1 VSGEVVKRVLEKLDH
16 VGRQGDGWTARC
28 PAHEDSQP
36 SLSVAQGEDGRVLLH
51 CHAACS
57 TEKIVKALGLELG
70 DLFAK
75 GPTRAREPG
84 STSAGLTLARLAEAK
99 RLPAEFLRS
108 LGCADAPG
116 PSVRIPYYDADRNV
130 VAIRSRMAL
139 QGARFRWR
147 SGDHVMLYG
156 LERLTEVRAA
166 GWVLLVEGESD
177 CWTLWSCGIPAL
189 GIPGKSTWREAWAS
203 LLSGL
208 EVFLWQEPD
217 AADLADHVADD
228 LPDVRV
234 IIAPP
239 ETKDPSEAHIRG
251 DDVRVLID
259 ELKRGARS
267 GQQINDERARN
278 RVREAH
284 RAAETVLAD
293 PDPLAL
299 VEAEIRAQGYGG
311 NLRIPTLVYLNAT
324 TRLLPN
330 RRGAMAAHTLFL
342 GPSSSGKNAAME
354 AGLRLLP
361 DNVVFTIDA
370 GSARA
375 LIYDD
380 RPFEHHVV
388 AYGEADSLPAG
399 EDNPAASAIR
409 NLLQDGHLHYDVIV
423 RDPASGEFV
432 TRHVVKPGPTVL
444 FTTSTRPL
452 GDQLMTRLFTLE
464 VPDDSVQLGA
474 ALEAMASLELDGA
487 PPPDPALR
495 AFQAYLQ
502 ELAPIDVVVPFARQL
517 SSYLRRRP
525 QAPRVLR
532 DYARLL
538 SLIKA
543 VAILRIA
550 HRDRDGAG
558 RIVATFD
565 DYGAAYE
572 LVEETWA
579 ASADASERVRQAVAA
594 VAELG
599 SRTQG
604 ATVSITELA
613 LRLKVSVASA
623 WRRVN
628 SAIAGGWIVNEET
641 RKRQTARLRVGEP
654 LPPSAGLPSIEE
666 LRVACETVGHRDT
679 EAPGPSMAD
688 VATSFVAASDSR
700 DGSTSA
706 EPDDHPADTHPSVSL
721 ENVQTPDTSIGT
733 TPANVCTFSPAT
745 GRYTS
750 DAGDPEQPKA
760 AEWIDVERAEP
771 TVEAMEEDEDDFA
784 APLTLWDLQ

>member
-1 VSGEVVKRVLEKLDH
+1 VSGEVVARFLEKLDH
-16 VGRQGDGWTARC
+16 VVSRGDGWTARC

-36 SLSVAQGEDGRVLLH
+36 SLSVGQGDDGRVLLY
-51 CHAACS
+51 CHSGCS
-57 TEKIVKALGLELG
+57 TEAIVKALDLELRE
-70 DLFAK
+70 LFEK
-75 GPTRAREPG
+75 GPTAAGEPG
-84 STSAGLTLARLAEAK
+84 STSAGLTLAQLAEAK
-99 RLPAEFLRS
+99 RLPEEFLRS

-116 PSVRIPYYDADRNV
+116 PLVRIPYYDADRNV
-130 VAIRSRMAL
+130 VAIRYRMAL
-139 QGARFRWR
+139 KGARFRWR

-156 LERLTEVRAA
+156 LERLAEIRAA

-177 CWTLWSCGIPAL
+177 CWTLWSIGIPAL

-203 LLSGL
+203 PLSGL

-234 IIAPP
+234 IVAPP
-239 ETKDPSEAHIRG
+239 GAKDPSEAHVRG
-251 DDVRVLID
+251 DDVRAILE
-259 ELKRGARS
+259 ELKRGAKS
-267 GQQINDERARN
+267 GRQISDERARN

-284 RAAETVLAD
+284 RAAETVLAH

-311 NLRIPTLVYLNAT
+311 DLRIPTLVYLNAT

-342 GPSSSGKNAAME
+342 GPSSSGKNAAMN
-354 AGLRLLP
+354 AGLQLLP
-361 DNVVFTIDA
+361 DEVVITIDA

-388 AYGEADSLPAG
+388 VYGEADSLPAG

-409 NLLQDGHLHYDVIV
+409 NLLQDGHLHYDVVV
-423 RDPASGEFV
+423 RDPTSADWV

-444 FTTSTRPL
+444 LTTSTRPL
-452 GDQLMTRLFTLE
+452 GDQLMTRLFTIE
-464 VPDDSVQLGA
+464 VPDDSAQLGA
-474 ALEAMASLELDGA
+474 ALAAMANLEVDGA

-502 ELAPIDVVVPFARQL
+502 ELAPIDVLVPFAPQL
-517 SSYLRRRP
+517 SAYLRRQP

-538 SLIKA
+538 SSIKA

-550 HRDRDGAG
+550 HRERDRSG
-558 RIVATFD
+558 RIVATLD
-565 DYGAAYE
+565 DYRTAYD

-579 ASADASERVRQAVAA
+579 ASADASDRVRKAVAA

-599 SRTQG
+599 ARADGT
-604 ATVSITELA
+604 TVSITDLA
-613 LRLKVSVASA
+613 LHLKVSVASA

-654 LPPSAGLPSIEE
+654 LPPSSGLPNVEQ
-666 LRVACETVGHRDT
+666 LHAACETVGYKDAQAR
-679 EAPGPSMAD
+679 GRSIAD
-688 VATSFVAASDSR
+688 VATSVDPPLGTPAGR
-700 DGSTSA
+700 TLVEPHEGHGS
-706 EPDDHPADTHPSVSL
+706 PHPPVNG
-721 ENVQTPDTSIGT
+721 ENVQTPDPSIG
-733 TPANVCTFSPAT
+733 PESAVVFTFSPDTA
-745 GRYTS
+745 GHS
-750 DAGDPEQPKA
+750 IDAPDGEEPEP
-760 AEWIDVERAEP
+760 EWIDVEPEP
-771 TVEAMEEDEDDFA
+771 ANVEAIEEGDD
-784 APLTLWDLQ
+784 PTGRRTLWGPQ